1 MIELALE
8 LLTGLFVLAAGL
20 FAAESTR
27 MVGEKKKRQRERK
40 NNER

>member
-27 MVGEKKKRQRERK
+27 MVSEKKQRQREK
-40 NNER
+40 E